1 MAFLLMICGVTIEV
15 MCYNYNMKIP
25 AEIYLMAAMVFGAVT
40 HAAVQFDASRKKG
53 EPLDRISIIILFIIA
68 VFSGG
73 IFGLTTYIVYP
84 DNILIVILAT
94 ATGSFLGLTGLNKI
108 TSAIPD
114 ILISFLSR
122 FK

>member
-1 MAFLLMICGVTIEV
+1 
-15 MCYNYNMKIP
+15 
-25 AEIYLMAAMVFGAVT
+25 MAAMVFGAVT

-53 EPLDRISIIILFIIA
+53 EPLDKISIIILFIIA